1 MEVVAFQFLLIFRK
15 AAVGELKN
23 DGLMEVYRH
32 IREVDVNAEGVKG
45 AKNFFEAK
53 VVLHSF
59 HAVHSAGVVFVYS
72 LSILFAKRFHKSV
85 IVLLYCQKAVARMS
99 SLIIGEL

>member
-1 MEVVAFQFLLIFRK
+1 MLQFLLIFRK
-15 AAVGELKN
+15 AAAGELKN

-53 VVLHSF
+53 VLVHCFSTRYWHS
-59 HAVHSAGVVFVYS
+59 VVVFY
-72 LSILFAKRFHKSV
+72 
-85 IVLLYCQKAVARMS
+85 VLPVTF
-99 SLIIGEL
+99 IFD